1 MREIM
6 DCTGDAIK
14 KAAQALKDGHLVAFP
29 TETVYGLG
37 ADPTNESA
45 VSRIYSVKGRPTNHP
60 LIIHVSSKSLLKKWT
75 RDIPEYAL
83 LLAEKFWPGPMT
95 LILTRSGLAKDF
107 ITGFQDCV
115 GIRIPYQPIA
125 LQLLS
130 EFEKLGGHGI
140 AAPSANRFG
149 AVSPTTANDVAIE
162 LGSFLGA
169 DDLIIDGGQCSI
181 GLESTIIDCTKSLPV
196 ILRPGAITSELITN
210 LVGPFLPSNVNR
222 IKTSGLLEAHYSP
235 RAKVLL
241 GISAKPGDGFIALSN
256 IPTPQG
262 VHRLAAP
269 LDVEDYAKELYIALR
284 SGDLQGIETI
294 VAIPPE
300 GVGLAEAIRDR
311 LFKAAVR

>member
-1 MREIM
+1 
-6 DCTGDAIK
+6 
-14 KAAQALKDGHLVAFP
+14 
-29 TETVYGLG
+29 
-37 ADPTNESA
+37 
-45 VSRIYSVKGRPTNHP
+45 
-60 LIIHVSSKSLLKKWT
+60 VSSKSLLKKWT

-95 LILTRSGLAKDF
+95 LILKRSGLAKDF

-130 EFEKLGGHGI
+130 EFEKLGGYGI

-162 LGSFLGA
+162 LESFLGA

-181 GLESTIIDCTKSLPV
+181 GVESTIIDCTKSLPI
-196 ILRPGAITSELITN
+196 ILRPGAITSEMITS
-210 LVGPFLPSNVNR
+210 LVGPFLISNVNR
-222 IKTSGLLEAHYSP
+222 IKTSGMLEAHYSP

-241 GISAKPGDGFIALSN
+241 GISANPGDGFIALSN

-269 LDVEDYAKELYIALR
+269 LDVGGYAKELYIALR
-284 SGDLQGIETI
+284 SADLQGIETI

-311 LFKAAVR
+311 LYKAAVR

>member
-1 MREIM
+1 
-6 DCTGDAIK
+6 
-14 KAAQALKDGHLVAFP
+14 
-29 TETVYGLG
+29 
-37 ADPTNESA
+37 
-45 VSRIYSVKGRPTNHP
+45 
-60 LIIHVSSKSLLKKWT
+60 
-75 RDIPEYAL
+75 
-83 LLAEKFWPGPMT
+83 MT

-130 EFEKLGGHGI
+130 EFEKLGGYGI

-181 GLESTIIDCTKSLPV
+181 GVESTIIDCTKSLPV
-196 ILRPGAITSELITN
+196 ILRPGAITSEMITN
-210 LVGPFLPSNVNR
+210 LVGPFLTSNVNR
-222 IKTSGLLEAHYSP
+222 IKTSGMLEAHYSP

-241 GISAKPGDGFIALSN
+241 GISANPGDGFIALSN

-269 LDVEDYAKELYIALR
+269 LDVEGYAKDLYISLR

-311 LFKAAVR
+311 LFKAAVG